1 MILIW
6 KILEKH
12 GVVADVDYEVIATD
26 IFNAI
31 ITEKDIDMLQFAF
44 NELIRKSKHDGT
56 ETYFKQF
63 SETLTRLRSFL

>member
-1 MILIW
+1 MKTIES
-6 KILEKH
+6 ILERH

-31 ITEKDIDMLQFAF
+31 ITEKDIDIFQFAF
-44 NELIRKSKHDGT
+44 NELISKSNHDVS